1 MNDAG
6 TERADRRYDGYREEY
21 AGPERTDVSQET
33 GQGNGGL
40 SVGDYQRLRRGY
52 ERTINPEALQ
62 KMNQGDYQS
71 DYQGEDGDH
80 HEDRPTGA
88 SVQTSRRVVR
98 IRPETYVP
106 VDPGREWR
114 EEYREEGRRGRIG
127 PIAVFLILVIGLVGG
142 LVLYAGG
149 SDFIAGLFGEE
160 EQEYGEDLTLVTE
173 RPGAEFEVTD
183 PSPTPGDMVSEEG
196 EEEEITGEEL
206 LPEEDLAAAEAE
218 ERRLEQERARLQQEA
233 EQRRAEERRAAAAE
247 RSREPESTPV
257 REVSAVESTGEREVA
272 PSPRSNAT
280 STSTLQSASSTGRY
294 VAQVGATPDRG
305 EADRIAAR
313 LRARGGSSVTVVAAE
328 KNGTPIYRVR
338 FGSFTSETEARQ
350 KSTELGFSDVWIIQR

>member
-6 TERADRRYDGYREEY
+6 TERADRPFEGYREEHIDQG
-21 AGPERTDVSQET
+21 ASGTSPEQ
-33 GQGNGGL
+33 GQGTGGL

-62 KMNQGDYQS
+62 RMNQEESEGV
-71 DYQGEDGDH
+71 
-80 HEDRPTGA
+80 A

-106 VDPGREWR
+106 ADPGREWR
-114 EEYREEGRRGRIG
+114 EEYYEESARRGGRIG
-127 PIAVFLILVIGLVGG
+127 PIAILLILLVGLVGG

-149 SDFIAGLFGEE
+149 AEFIAGIFGETE
-160 EQEYGEDLTLVTE
+160 EEYGEDLTLVTE
-173 RPGAEFEVTD
+173 RPGADLEER
-183 PSPTPGDMVSEEG
+183 SLAQTPGDIVSDEEGDEGVSEA
-196 EEEEITGEEL
+196 EEDQGV
-206 LPEEDLAAAEAE
+206 PEEDLAAAEAE
-218 ERRLEQERARLQQEA
+218 EQRLEQERERTRREA
-233 EQRRAEERRAAAAE
+233 EQRRAEERRIAAAD
-247 RSREPESTPV
+247 RTRESTSISTDETP
-257 REVSAVESTGEREVA
+257 AIESTGEREVT

-280 STSTLQSASSTGRY
+280 STPTLQTASSSSGRY
-294 VAQVGATPDRG
+294 VAQVGATPDRT

-338 FGSFTSETEARQ
+338 FGAFTSEAEARQ
-350 KSTELGFSDVWIIQR
+350 KSSELGFGDVWVIQR